1 MPHTVSIDLNGK
13 THDLTVHAGETIFAA
28 ARRAGIAPP
37 FSCIAGYCGSCIA
50 TIRDG
55 EVKMKHNQA
64 LSPKQVAGG
73 LVLTCQAVPAS
84 PQLQLV
90 FGDHRE

>member
-1 MPHTVSIDLNGK
+1 MQHSVSIDLFGK
-13 THDLTVHAGETIFAA
+13 QHELSVRADETIFAA
-28 ARRAGIAPP
+28 ARRVGIAPP

-55 EVKMKHNQA
+55 EVRMKQNKA
-64 LSPKQVAGG
+64 LSPKQVAAG

-84 PQLQLV
+84 PQLRLV